1 MTDYLWKLSILIFP
15 PRRNIKTMPDF
26 LSFRPVQGEFDVAQ
40 VNDYLA
46 GLGYSLRDPIR
57 QDITIV
63 ASTLEGREYALAL
76 RSRNPPANLPYL
88 LLVSVKPEQITVDQ
102 LTGKEELE
110 LARKF
115 VGWLTENYN
124 CHVRDDYDHDLTE
137 NYRRR
142 E

>member
-1 MTDYLWKLSILIFP
+1 
-15 PRRNIKTMPDF
+15 MPDF

-57 QDITIV
+57 QDMTIV
-63 ASTLEGREYALAL
+63 ASTPEGRDYALTV
-76 RSRNPPANLPYL
+76 RSRNPPANLPPL

-102 LTGKEELE
+102 LTRKEELE
-110 LARKF
+110 LAGKF
-115 VGWLTENYN
+115 TDWLAENYD
-124 CHVRDDYDHDLTE
+124 CQVRDDYDHDLTE

-142 E
+142 G